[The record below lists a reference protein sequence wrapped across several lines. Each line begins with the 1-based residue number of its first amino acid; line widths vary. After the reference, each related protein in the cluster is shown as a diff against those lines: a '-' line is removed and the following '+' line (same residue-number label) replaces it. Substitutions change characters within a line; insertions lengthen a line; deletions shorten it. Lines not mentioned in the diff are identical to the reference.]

1 MKRILSITFIV
12 VMSCFMGCK
21 LMDIAIE
28 GAAVAAQTAGI
39 DGDKIRSGAKV
50 AKAASEAL
58 KEITPEQRHFVGRAV
73 GATILQSYK
82 PYDNTKLNAYLNVL
96 GKSLSVASDMPETF
110 SGYHFLA
117 LDTAEINAFAAPGG
131 FIFISRGLIRC
142 CDTEDA
148 LAAVLAHEIGHVQ
161 ADHGMQSIS
170 KGRITTALTTT
181 VAEGAKSFGGEQLS
195 QLVGALEGSITDITG
210 TMISSGY
217 ARKFET
223 ESDVAAVTIMKR
235 VGYNANALKQMLQV
249 METKLKNDKRGFAS
263 THPDPS
269 VRIKDIEPLIGD
281 CGPLQKNQ
289 QRQARFKKATE
300 GV

>member
-12 VMSCFMGCK
+12 VMSCFVGCK

-73 GATILQSYK
+73 GATILQSYE
-82 PYDNTKLNAYLNVL
+82 PYDNAKLNAYLNVL

-170 KGRITTALTTT
+170 KGKI
-181 VAEGAKSFGGEQLS
+181 
-195 QLVGALEGSITDITG
+195 
-210 TMISSGY
+210 
-217 ARKFET
+217 
-223 ESDVAAVTIMKR
+223 
-235 VGYNANALKQMLQV
+235 
-249 METKLKNDKRGFAS
+249 LKNWLIQ
-263 THPDPS
+263 S
-269 VRIKDIEPLIGD
+269 VAIKTNHWLI
-281 CGPLQKNQ
+281 
-289 QRQARFKKATE
+289 
-300 GV
+300 